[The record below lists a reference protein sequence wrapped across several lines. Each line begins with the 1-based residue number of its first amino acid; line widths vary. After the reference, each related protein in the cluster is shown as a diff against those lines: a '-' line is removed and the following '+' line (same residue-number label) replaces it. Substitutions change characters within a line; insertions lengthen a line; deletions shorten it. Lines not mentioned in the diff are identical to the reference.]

1 MANWMEELGS
11 QLWSVA
17 EAFGAEVRH
26 HGLLALLRPVA
37 PFNRPGFLV
46 PLVTV
51 GALVGFLLLSG
62 VAVTALGALLAALFA
77 LYLLLV
83 EVFGVSIELHPFGVV
98 AR

>member
-1 MANWMEELGS
+1 MGNWMEELS
-11 QLWSVA
+11 NQLWAVV
-17 EAFGAEVRH
+17 EAFGAEVRE

-37 PFNRPGFLV
+37 PFNRPAFLV

-62 VAVTALGALLAALFA
+62 VAVTALGALLAALVA

-83 EVFGVSIELHPFGVV
+83 EVFGVSIELHPLGVG
-98 AR
+98 R